1 MKRAGAGISKL
12 ILSLGAVASLS
23 LSGCSSF
30 APERLYQ
37 DQIGY
42 SESLGDSQKA
52 QTLLN
57 VVRLRYGD
65 FPVFLKTTQVI
76 SGYSLQQTVGAS
88 LVPSAGWNSV
98 VGTPGVTVGQTP
110 TFTYQ
115 PVTGEALAQ
124 SFVRPLS
131 PSELLPL
138 TVSGIP
144 VDVLFRLSVQ
154 SVNGLT
160 NVRLLESG
168 GRGGSS
174 GFAKLLVNLRRLQKA
189 DLIGVRLDQKGGGDP
204 KAKAAG
210 RLMLTIA
217 AGGDPASRA
226 VADETRAMLGFRPGS
241 TEAEVV
247 YGRAPSAGGKVSVL
261 TRSMLGVLSFV
272 ASEVEV
278 SEADVSRGSTMG
290 TASYADI
297 LRRPAVVV
305 RSGEKAPKDAF
316 SRIDYRGRAYWIE
329 NDDFDSKLAFS
340 VIQMLMSLAETPQG
354 GGPVVTVPAR

>member
-1 MKRAGAGISKL
+1 MRRAGAAIRKCVTAAVL
-12 ILSLGAVASLS
+12 AAPLVLSA
-23 LSGCSSF
+23 CSSF

-131 PSELLPL
+131 PNELLPL

-154 SVNGLT
+154 SVNGL
-160 NVRLLESG
+160 NNARLLEASRQSG
-168 GRGGSS
+168 SG

-189 DLIGVRLDQKGGGDP
+189 DLLGVRLEAQPKGPGRLLLVIVSGGD
-204 KAKAAG
+204 
-210 RLMLTIA
+210 
-217 AGGDPASRA
+217 ASLRA
-226 VADETRAMLGFRPGS
+226 TAEETRAMLGFRPGAS
-241 TEAEVV
+241 EAEIV
-247 YGRAPSAGGKVSVL
+247 YGRAPSGGGKVSVL

-272 ASEVEV
+272 ASEIEV
-278 SEADVSRGSTMG
+278 SEADVARGATMG
-290 TASYADI
+290 TSGYADI

-305 RSGEKAPKDAF
+305 RSGEKAPKGTF
-316 SRIDYRGRAYWIE
+316 SHIDYRGRAYWIE